1 MELEKN
7 AFSEPRKYS
16 LYKVSTPMTR
26 GEILRYWTEKENVT
40 LIYSGPSQ
48 YCPQFVQHMPYNY
61 T

>member
-7 AFSEPRKYS
+7 ASSEPRKYS

-40 LIYSGPSQ
+40 IIYSGPSQ
-48 YCPQFVQHMPYNY
+48 YCP
-61 T
+61 